1 MGEFISAGVA
11 DGLEIEAPD
20 FDFRL
25 ATLRASH
32 VVGKGTGKINR
43 TRLHSRSLHH
53 TTIIAGPGAIAY
65 DPDHIGRIG
74 PGLDPILFR

>member
-25 ATLRASH
+25 AAA
-32 VVGKGTGKINR
+32 GKPYNR
-43 TRLHSRSLHH
+43 
-53 TTIIAGPGAIAY
+53 
-65 DPDHIGRIG
+65 GRDG
-74 PGLDPILFR
+74 